1 MNVIKDRIAHAACGA
16 VLVLSAAAL
25 LWASSAQASSARS
38 ACLGHSARS
47 LRLSRLSGPR
57 GRLSWRA
64 PGGSASTAGVV
75 YRVKRAGRTVGQTS
89 GSSLILKIVP
99 GRTTSYSV
107 ETLGSPGS
115 CSVTL
120 KAKLAFRVPGRV
132 AKLHIVSRL
141 KTGVVIAWRRAGRGD
156 APVEGYRI
164 LRDGAVVGQTRRL
177 KYKLTLSGARSHS
190 LDVMAVDTRGHL
202 SASSHTLTVG
212 ARSGGVTGGAG
223 PSTPTGLSA
232 SEVSESGARIWW
244 VASRPGATRIAGYR
258 VYRDG
263 KLVGQTSQTSLV
275 LGKLSFPHTYL
286 ITVTAIDSAKQESP
300 ATAPLSLSTSH
311 TPPSGPT
318 LLAAQNVTD
327 TSATLA
333 WNAGVAGGSS
343 ALVGY
348 ELFKDGQEI
357 GVVHGQVTSVALAS
371 ARSYVFTVRALDS
384 RGYLSSPA
392 PNLTVVTTHTP
403 PSPPSGLAAS
413 AVTSQ
418 SATVSWAPSTAVSG
432 TIIGY
437 RVFRDGVPVGQTESP
452 SMKLENLAPSSSYEI
467 TVTAVDSLGA
477 ISPPTA
483 PIMVQTLEPTPTH
496 GDVQAFLL
504 ASTDQSFYDLE
515 AHYQQVGV
523 VYPTYFNCGVG
534 GEVTGQDDPL
544 VTGWSVARKI
554 EVLPRL
560 NCQNVA
566 DENQILNEP
575 AARER
580 MINELSA
587 LCDAHGYQG
596 IQIDFEGAQPAER
609 NPFTAFITALA
620 ARLHAHGQKLSTI
633 VTAKY
638 YNVMTGRA
646 AMYDDTALS
655 AVSDYLP
662 VLDWGLH
669 WTTSGPGSID
679 EFAWFKRV
687 AEYTATLPNKSKF
700 ILSMPMYGID
710 WANGGGSANPGT
722 PLEYSNIV
730 ALVSEMGIE
739 PQWDATA
746 LSPHFSYIDGV
757 GARHEVWYTDK
768 QSIGARTELAR
779 TLGLGVGLWRLGEE
793 DPGVWELGSVGG
805 GS

>member
-1 MNVIKDRIAHAACGA
+1 MNAIKDRIAHVACGA

-25 LWASSAQASSARS
+25 LYASSAQASTASS
-38 ACLGHSARS
+38 PCLDHSARS
-47 LRLSRLSGPR
+47 LHLSRLSGPR
-57 GRLSWRA
+57 ARLSWHA
-64 PGGSASTAGVV
+64 PGGSASSAGLL

-89 GSSLILKIVP
+89 GSSIVLKIVP

-120 KAKLAFRVPGRV
+120 KAKLAFRAPGRV
-132 AKLHIVSRL
+132 SRLRIVSHT
-141 KTGVVIAWRRAGRGD
+141 KTGVVIAWLKAGRGD
-156 APVEGYRI
+156 APVEGYRV

-177 KYKLTLSGARSHS
+177 KYKLTLSGARSHR

-202 SASSHTLTVG
+202 GVSSHALTVA
-212 ARSGGVTGGAG
+212 ARSGGSVGGTS

-232 SEVSESGARIWW
+232 SEVSESGARVWW
-244 VASRPGATRIAGYR
+244 IASRPGATKLIGYR

-263 KLVGQTSQTSLV
+263 KLVGQTSQTSMT

-286 ITVTAIDSAKQESP
+286 ITVTAIDAAKRESA

-311 TPPSGPT
+311 TPPAGPT

-333 WNAGVAGGSS
+333 WNAGSANGST
-343 ALVGY
+343 LVGY
-348 ELFKDGQEI
+348 ELFQDGQEL
-357 GVVHGQVTSVALAS
+357 GVEHGQVATVALAS

-384 RGYLSSPA
+384 RGYLSAPA
-392 PNLTVVTTHTP
+392 PNLTVLTTHTP
-403 PSPPSGLAAS
+403 PPAPSGLAAS

-418 SATVSWAPSTAVSG
+418 SATVSWSPSTAVSG
-432 TIIGY
+432 AIVGY
-437 RVFRDGVPVGQTESP
+437 RVFRDGIPVGQSSTPE
-452 SMKLENLAPSSSYEI
+452 MTLEDLAPSSAYEI

-477 ISPPTA
+477 ISPPTS
-483 PIMVQTLEPTPTH
+483 PITIHTLEPTPTH

-504 ASTDQSFYDLE
+504 ASTDQSFHDLE
-515 AHYQQVGV
+515 SHYQQVGV

-544 VTGWSVARKI
+544 VTGWATARKI

-646 AMYDDTALS
+646 AMYDDAALS

-687 AEYTATLPNKSKF
+687 AEYTATLPNKNKF

-730 ALVSEMGIE
+730 TLASEMGVE

-746 LSPHFSYIDGV
+746 LSPHFSYTDSV
-757 GARHEVWYTDK
+757 GAHHEVWYTDK
-768 QSIGARTELAR
+768 QSIGARSELAR

-805 GS
+805 GP

>member
-1 MNVIKDRIAHAACGA
+1 MNVKERIAQVACGA
-16 VLVLSAAAL
+16 VLVTSAAAL
-25 LWASSAQASSARS
+25 LWASSAQASVVPS
-38 ACLGHSARS
+38 ACLDHSARS
-47 LRLSRLSGPR
+47 LHLSRISGPR
-57 GRLSWRA
+57 ARLSWRT
-64 PGGSASTAGVV
+64 PGGSASAAGVV
-75 YRVKRAGRTVGQTS
+75 YRVKRSGRTVGQTS
-89 GSSLILKIVP
+89 ASSMILKIVP
-99 GRTTSYSV
+99 GRTTSYAV
-107 ETLGSPGS
+107 ETLGAPAS

-120 KAKLAFRVPGRV
+120 KAKLAFRAPGRV
-132 AKLHIVSRL
+132 SKLRVVSHT
-141 KTGVVIAWRRAGRGD
+141 KTGVTIAWQRAGRGD
-156 APVEGYRI
+156 APVEGYRV
-164 LRDGAVVGQTRRL
+164 LRDGAVVGQTRHL
-177 KYKLTLSGARSHS
+177 KYKLTLSSARSHS
-190 LDVMAVDTRGHL
+190 LEVMAVDTRGHIG
-202 SASSHTLTVG
+202 SSSRALTVA
-212 ARSGGVTGGAG
+212 ARSGGSIGG
-223 PSTPTGLSA
+223 
-232 SEVSESGARIWW
+232 SE
-244 VASRPGATRIAGYR
+244 
-258 VYRDG
+258 
-263 KLVGQTSQTSLV
+263 
-275 LGKLSFPHTYL
+275 
-286 ITVTAIDSAKQESP
+286 
-300 ATAPLSLSTSH
+300 LSTSH
-311 TPPSGPT
+311 TPPAGPT
-318 LLAAQNVTD
+318 ILAAQSVTD

-333 WNAGVAGGSS
+333 WNAGSANGST
-343 ALVGY
+343 LVGY
-348 ELFKDGQEI
+348 ELFQDGQEL
-357 GVVHGQVTSVALAS
+357 GVEHGQVATVALAS

-384 RGYLSSPA
+384 RGYLSAPA
-392 PNLTVVTTHTP
+392 PNLTVLTTHTP
-403 PSPPSGLAAS
+403 PSAPSGLAAS

-418 SATVSWAPSTAVSG
+418 SATVAWSPSTAVSG
-432 TIIGY
+432 AIVGY
-437 RVFRDGVPVGQTESP
+437 RVFRDGIPVGQSTAPE
-452 SMKLENLAPSSSYEI
+452 MTLEDLAPSSVYEI

-477 ISPPTA
+477 ISPPTS
-483 PIMVQTLEPTPTH
+483 PLTIHTLEPTPTH
-496 GDVQAFLL
+496 GNVQAFLL
-504 ASTDQSFYDLE
+504 ASTDQSFDDLQS
-515 AHYQQVGV
+515 HYQQVGV

-544 VTGWSVARKI
+544 VTGWAEARKI

-566 DENQILNEP
+566 DEEQILNEP

-587 LCDAHGYQG
+587 LCEAHGYQG
-596 IQIDFEGAQPAER
+596 IQIDFEGASPAER

-646 AMYDDTALS
+646 AMYDDAALS

-687 AEYTATLPNKSKF
+687 AEYTATLPNRSRF

-730 ALVSEMGIE
+730 ALASGMGVE

-746 LSPHFSYIDGV
+746 LSPHFSYTDSV
-757 GARHEVWYTDK
+757 GAHHEVWYTDK

-779 TLGLGVGLWRLGEE
+779 SLGLGVGLWRLGEE
-793 DPGVWELGSVGG
+793 DPGIWELGSVGG